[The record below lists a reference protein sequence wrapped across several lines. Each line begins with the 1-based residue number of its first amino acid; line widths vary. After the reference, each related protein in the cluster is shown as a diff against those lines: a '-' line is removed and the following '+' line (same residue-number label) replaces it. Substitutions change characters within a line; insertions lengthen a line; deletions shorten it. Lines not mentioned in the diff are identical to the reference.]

1 MAKIKEVLKGI
12 KCRSVSSCFDMYVRG
27 ISDDSRKIRDGDLF
41 VAARGLSTDGYNF
54 IGSAVQKG
62 ARVIVSDRDFKA
74 PSYIKKII
82 VKDARSAISV
92 MADNFY
98 GHPSKNLKMIGVTG
112 TNGKTTVVYLIENI
126 LNGTKKK
133 TGVIGTINYRVGGRH
148 IPAKNTTP
156 GCLELQSLLSEML
169 EKKAG
174 YVVMEVSS
182 HSLDQDRVAC
192 LSYDVGIFTNI
203 AKDHLDYHKT
213 KANYFKAKAK
223 LFKKLKKN
231 GVAVINNDDKMAVLL
246 KRRIN
251 KRILTYGIRKR
262 SDVMAKDVRLSMGSS
277 SFLVNTPSGSFSV
290 VTRLIGMHN
299 ISNILASIAAAL
311 ALGIR
316 LDVIKKGI
324 ESFRSVPG
332 RLEPVDHGQ
341 PFKVFVDFAHTEDA
355 LYNVLSLLRD
365 VTQEGRIITIFGCG
379 GNRDR
384 SKRPLMGKVACKLSD
399 KVVITSDNPRSEDP
413 GLIISEI
420 EKGIK
425 GRFTNYEITPDRKKA
440 IGKVLRSAGSGDI
453 VLIAGKGHEKY
464 QVVNDKTIPFD
475 DCEVASSILR
485 GMS

>member
-1 MAKIKEVLKGI
+1 MAKIKEILKGVE
-12 KCRSVSSCFDMYVRG
+12 CRSGVSCFNMDVKR
-27 ISDDSRKIRDGDLF
+27 INDDSRKIRHGDLF
-41 VAARGLSTDGYNF
+41 IAARGHTTDGHDF
-54 IGSAVQKG
+54 IGNAVQKG
-62 ARVIVSDRDFKA
+62 ACVIISDRNFKA
-74 PSYIKKII
+74 PGYIKKII
-82 VKDARSAISV
+82 VKDARSAIPV

-98 GHPSKNLKMIGVTG
+98 GHPSKYLQMIGVTG
-112 TNGKTTVVYLIENI
+112 TNGKTTVTYLIENI
-126 LNGTKKK
+126 LNAAKKK
-133 TGVIGTINYRVGGRH
+133 AGIIGTINHRIAGRR

-156 GCLELQSLLSEML
+156 GCLELQSLLFEML
-169 EKKAG
+169 NRKAG
-174 YVVMEVSS
+174 YAVMEVSS

-192 LSYDVGIFTNI
+192 LSYDVAIFTNI
-203 AKDHLDYHKT
+203 TKDHLDYHKT
-213 KANYFKAKAK
+213 AANYFKAKTK

-231 GVAVINNDDKMAVLL
+231 GIAVINNDDKMAASL

-262 SDVMAKDVRLSMGSS
+262 SDVMAKDIRLSMGSS
-277 SFLVNTPSGSFSV
+277 SFLVKTPSGSFSV

-311 ALGIR
+311 ALGIG

-332 RLEPVDHGQ
+332 RLEPVDRGQ

-365 VTQEGRIITIFGCG
+365 VAQEGRIITLFGCG

-384 SKRPLMGKVACKLSD
+384 SKRPLMGKVACRLSD
-399 KVVITSDNPRSEDP
+399 KVVITSDNPRLEDP
-413 GLIISEI
+413 DLIISEI

-425 GRFTNYEITPDRKKA
+425 GRFTNYEISPDRKKA
-440 IGKVLRSAGSGDI
+440 IDKALRSACSGDI

-464 QVVNDKTIPFD
+464 QIVNDKIIPFD

-485 GMS
+485 EIS